1 MQPATAKKRAAKPMG
16 DPLPDS
22 LLFFLPPWP
31 PAGSAVLW
39 VSLTIVLAGLI
50 GEIAYRRFFLPRVV
64 GYALVGTAI
73 ASLGLGV
80 AGSGLN
86 PSLRLIIDLALALLL
101 FEMGCRIDLSW
112 LRRNPWL
119 LATSL
124 AEAALTFI
132 AVRTALVW
140 IGMDPQ
146 SATPAAAIAIATSP
160 AVVMRVA
167 SEFRASGQVTE
178 RLILLAGLNTLYAAL
193 ATKFV
198 LGWLHAE
205 HSGNWAVALLHPGYL
220 LVGSALIAA
229 LLAAAVAAVAR
240 KLDLQNENSI
250 LLLIGLVLLALAV
263 TRTVNLSTLIV
274 PLLAGMIL
282 RNASPR
288 PWIWPRHFGTAGGA
302 LVLLL
307 FVVTGSV
314 WSLEAMTGGLLAG
327 LVLIAARSIAK
338 LAATFAFGKP
348 SGISTRQAVALGIA
362 LTPISGSALVLIAD
376 MQSVYPVFTTSFSG
390 AIFVSIAVLEL
401 IGPIAVYF
409 ALRHTRET
417 RHH

>member
-1 MQPATAKKRAAKPMG
+1 MG
-16 DPLPDS
+16 ELAPDS
-22 LLFFLPPWP
+22 PFFFLPPWP
-31 PAGSAVLW
+31 PSGSAVLW

-50 GEIAYRRFFLPRVV
+50 GEIAWRRFNLPRVV
-64 GYALVGTAI
+64 GYALVGTGI
-73 ASLGLGV
+73 ASLGLGI

-86 PSLRLIIDLALALLL
+86 PSLRLIVDLALALLL

-124 AEAALTFI
+124 AEALLTFV

-140 IGMDPQ
+140 VGMDPQ

-167 SEFRASGQVTE
+167 SEFKASGQVTE
-178 RLILLAGLNTLYAAL
+178 RLIMLSGLNTLYAAL

-205 HSGNWAVALLHPGYL
+205 YSGNLLVALLHPGYL
-220 LVGSALIAA
+220 LFGSAIVAA
-229 LLAAAVAAVAR
+229 MLAAAVAVISR
-240 KLDLQNENSI
+240 KLDLQNENST
-250 LLLIGLVLLALAV
+250 LLLIGLILLALAI
-263 TRTVNLSTLIV
+263 TRTANLSTLIV

-302 LVLLL
+302 LVQASTSPRLTSISSSSVRVTDCPATARSRSPSRVTMRATRLSRPDVSTFTFSPGL
-307 FVVTGSV
+307 TVPPTMVPAKPRKSRFGRLTHCTGSRNG
-314 WSLEAMTGGLLAG
+314 WCCTLS
-327 LVLIAARSIAK
+327 S
-338 LAATFAFGKP
+338 
-348 SGISTRQAVALGIA
+348 IST
-362 LTPISGSALVLIAD
+362 
-376 MQSVYPVFTTSFSG
+376 
-390 AIFVSIAVLEL
+390 VS
-401 IGPIAVYF
+401 
-409 ALRHTRET
+409 R
-417 RHH
+417 